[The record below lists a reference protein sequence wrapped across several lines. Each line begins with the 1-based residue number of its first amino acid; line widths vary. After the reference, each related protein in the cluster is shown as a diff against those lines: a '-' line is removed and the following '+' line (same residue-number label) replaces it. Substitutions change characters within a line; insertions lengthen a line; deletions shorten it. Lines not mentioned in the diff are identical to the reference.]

1 METKIP
7 KDYPPREAEGVSIN
21 IIDILGFLAAVAGLV
36 LDGFYLLNG
45 NNLITGIIAGICL
58 CLAGLYGN
66 YKRWHFAWFY
76 WGTAFALVLIMITLN

>member
-21 IIDILGFLAAVAGLV
+21 IIDILGILAAVGGLLMDGMWLLGDRGIGFGVIAAV
-36 LDGFYLLNG
+36 L
-45 NNLITGIIAGICL
+45 L

-66 YKRWHFAWFY
+66 YKRYQFAWFY
-76 WGTAFALVLIMITLN
+76 WGTAFALVLIMITFN